1 MAPGVA
7 VRPAPGV
14 AVLLTTA
21 EEVEEGMTEDTEG
34 GGVGTCDVETAF
46 DDGWDRHDFSAEFLF
61 NGIQIESR
69 KTHAWGRRKGF

>member
-34 GGVGTCDVETAF
+34 GG
-46 DDGWDRHDFSAEFLF
+46 AEPA
-61 NGIQIESR
+61 
-69 KTHAWGRRKGF
+69 T